1 MFGIRRF
8 GNESIG
14 RIAVQL
20 RQFDISHNLYYT
32 ISEIRR
38 KQELLS
44 ALQIRLSNAS
54 CAYCS
59 NTALDTN

>member
-8 GNESIG
+8 GNESTG
-14 RIAVQL
+14 CFAVQL
-20 RQFDISHNLYYT
+20 RQLDISHNLYYT
-32 ISEIRR
+32 IAEIRR

-59 NTALDTN
+59 NRPINTN